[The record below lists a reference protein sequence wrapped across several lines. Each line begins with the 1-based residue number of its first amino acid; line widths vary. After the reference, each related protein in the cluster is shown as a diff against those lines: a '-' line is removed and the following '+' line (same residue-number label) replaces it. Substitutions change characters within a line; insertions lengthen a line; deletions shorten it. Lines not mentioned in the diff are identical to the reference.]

1 MKKISELSNYKYYI
15 IELKNAF
22 DNKDEEKFTQIFKQ
36 IESDFKT
43 IRDEYYKKKISKYS
57 SFFYNP
63 LTEMRISSE
72 CLSLEI
78 KHNIKL
84 YQISNLYSL
93 NSKKQILLER
103 MLKILNYIRDNT
115 RNSIMMSKEVYY
127 PLLSEQLM
135 LDEIQNELDDL
146 IKFYRIAKRED
157 YTEGITYVTNRIKE
171 LNYTSIE
178 DLTNKIDTK
187 SLNQS

>member
-1 MKKISELSNYKYYI
+1 MKNIV
-15 IELKNAF
+15 ELKNAF

-57 SFFYNP
+57 SSFCNP
-63 LTEMRISSE
+63 ITEMRISSE
-72 CLSLEI
+72 CLSLEL

-135 LDEIQNELDDL
+135 LDEIQSELDDL
-146 IKFYRIAKRED
+146 IKFYRIAKREN
-157 YTEGITYVTNRIKE
+157 YAKGITYVTNRIKE